1 MVLATHHQAHRDM
14 AAWTEE
20 AILTPELAGGEASI
34 FFRDGGVVVVERR
47 HRHDGRSSTSTDGSS
62 APGGDGCG
70 HVAAMAA
77 TTCAICLEDSEV
89 GDDDMSVMPC
99 SHSPFISN
107 MDEELRTGFL
117 LGIMCYE
124 ELLRQFSEA
133 DAQAHADDAA
143 AGDVHLAGA
152 AGADEAPRNNH
163 GYDSRL
169 CAIMDTLYNQ
179 DFLRGVDAGLFDDD
193 NLEYIEYDDER

>member
-99 SHSPFISN
+99 SHRFHDGCIA
-107 MDEELRTGFL
+107 EW
-117 LGIMCYE
+117 
-124 ELLRQFSEA
+124 
-133 DAQAHADDAA
+133 
-143 AGDVHLAGA
+143 LA
-152 AGADEAPRNNH
+152 R
-163 GYDSRL
+163 SRL
-169 CAIMDTLYNQ
+169 CPCCRHA
-179 DFLRGVDAGLFDDD
+179 LRA
-193 NLEYIEYDDER
+193 